1 MYKNILANLILTILP
16 TTRFFELKRI
26 LLNRLG
32 LNISKGAKI
41 CGGTKIYGRGV
52 ITIGKDTWVGIGT
65 IFIPAPNGP
74 ITIGSRCDIAPGVIL
89 HTGSHEFG
97 DHSRRA
103 GSGYSLPISIGDGTW
118 IGTRAVILGGA
129 SIGKAN
135 MLGASTTILP
145 GEYPDDCLIVG
156 TPGLIKKY
164 FNKTRK
170 PTN

>member
-1 MYKNILANLILTILP
+1 MYKNILVNLILNTLP
-16 TTRFFELKRI
+16 ATRFFELKRI
-26 LLNRLG
+26 LLNLLG
-32 LNISKGAKI
+32 LQISKGAKI
-41 CGGTKIYGRGV
+41 CGGTKIYGRGK
-52 ITIGKDTWVGIGT
+52 IIIGKDSWIGIGT
-65 IFIPAPNGP
+65 IFIPAVNAA
-74 ITIGSRCDIAPGVIL
+74 ITVGDRCDIAPGVIF

-156 TPGLIKKY
+156 TPGFIKKH
-164 FNKTRK
+164 FINTH
-170 PTN
+170 N